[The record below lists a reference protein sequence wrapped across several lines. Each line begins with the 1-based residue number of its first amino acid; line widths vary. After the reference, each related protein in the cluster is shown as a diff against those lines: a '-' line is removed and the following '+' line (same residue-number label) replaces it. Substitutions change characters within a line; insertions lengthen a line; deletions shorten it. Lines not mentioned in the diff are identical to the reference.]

1 MLGALDEIEHNHGDR
16 AEQEHGDAILF
27 PIHFVRFVD
36 AANAIEETF
45 NWTAKKVEE
54 SLFARKDTGK
64 ENPDGFGDDEDDC
77 EKKKNLKNTK
87 GGHGQNFSGHKRAAS
102 K

>member
-1 MLGALDEIEHNHGDR
+1 MLGALDEIEQNHGNR
-16 AEQEHGDAILF
+16 AKEKHGDAILF

-36 AANAIEETF
+36 AAKAVEETL

-54 SLFARKDTGK
+54 SLFTRKYAGEK
-64 ENPDGFGDDEDDC
+64 NPDGLGDDEDDC